1 MDAKW
6 KESFTIATE
15 CANLYALCVPKA
27 LTFPSIYRRRHI
39 WRYLHLSHDTLRS
52 EESNSEM

>member
-15 CANLYALCVPKA
+15 CANLYALPVPKA
-27 LTFPSIYRRRHI
+27 LTFPSIYRRGHI
-39 WRYLHLSHDTLRS
+39 WLYLHLPMRSDDTLR
-52 EESNSEM
+52 EC